1 MFNALFFTFMS
12 DMEMKNLQ
20 ALATKINAVYRSVL
34 RLFLL
39 TSTMM
44 FGFFNIPAM
53 AADEPVIAAASDL
66 KFALEDIAQQFT
78 KETGHKV
85 KLSFGSSGNFF
96 RQISQ
101 KAPFE
106 LFMSADEQYVFDLA
120 AQGLTDGQGS
130 LYAIGRL
137 VLFAP
142 KGSPLVPDAEFKG
155 LSNALQ
161 KGEIK
166 RFAIANPEH
175 APYGRAAKE
184 ALIAVGLW
192 DALQG
197 ELVLGETVAQAAQFA
212 VSGSTQ
218 GGVIAYSLALSP
230 KIKTQG
236 SFILLP
242 EKLHKP
248 LRQRM
253 VLLKQS
259 GETAKAF
266 YAYLLKPEARILF
279 EQYGF
284 VLPK

>member
-1 MFNALFFTFMS
+1 
-12 DMEMKNLQ
+12 MKMKTLNR
-20 ALATKINAVYRSVL
+20 TVL
-34 RLFLL
+34 PLFLL
-39 TSTMM
+39 ISAMM
-44 FGFFNIPAM
+44 FGFLNTPAT
-53 AADEPVIAAASDL
+53 AAEVPVIAAASDL
-66 KFALEDIAQQFT
+66 KFALEDIARQFT
-78 KETGHKV
+78 KKTGRTI

-120 AQGLTDGQGS
+120 KQGLTVDQGS

-142 KGSPLVPDAEFKG
+142 NGSPLVPNAELKG
-155 LSNALQ
+155 LGDTLH
-161 KGEIK
+161 KGQIK

-184 ALIAVGLW
+184 VLIAAGLW
-192 DALQG
+192 DVMLPH
-197 ELVLGETVAQAAQFA
+197 LVLGENIAQAAQFA
-212 VSGSTQ
+212 VSGSAQ
-218 GGVIAYSLALSP
+218 GGIIAYSLALSP
-230 KIKTQG
+230 KIKAQG
-236 SFILLP
+236 SFVLLP

-253 VLLKQS
+253 VLLKQA

-266 YAYLLKPEARILF
+266 YAYLLKPKARAVF

-284 VLPK
+284 VLPQ

>member
-1 MFNALFFTFMS
+1 MLYFCFLTLIR
-12 DMEMKNLQ
+12 DMKMK
-20 ALATKINAVYRSVL
+20 TPYRTVL

-39 TSTMM
+39 MPVIM
-44 FGFFNIPAM
+44 FGFLNAPAM
-53 AADEPVIAAASDL
+53 AEETPVIAAASDL
-66 KFALEDIAQQFT
+66 KFALEDIAGQFT
-78 KETGHKV
+78 RETGRTV

-101 KAPFE
+101 NAPFE

-120 AQGLTDGQGS
+120 KQGLTVDQGS

-142 KGSPLVPDAEFKG
+142 NGSPLIPDVELKG
-155 LSNALQ
+155 LSDVLQ
-161 KGEIK
+161 NGRIK

-184 ALIAVGLW
+184 VLIAAGLW

-197 ELVLGETVAQAAQFA
+197 KLVLGETVAQAAQFA
-212 VSGSTQ
+212 VSGSAQ
-218 GGVIAYSLALSP
+218 GGLIAYSLALSP
-230 KIKTQG
+230 KIKAQG
-236 SFILLP
+236 SFVLLP

-248 LRQRM
+248 LLQRM
-253 VLLKQS
+253 VLLKQA
-259 GETAKAF
+259 GETAQAF
-266 YAYLLKPEARILF
+266 YAYLLKPEARTVF

-284 VLPK
+284 VLPQ

>member
-1 MFNALFFTFMS
+1 
-12 DMEMKNLQ
+12 MKMKTL
-20 ALATKINAVYRSVL
+20 YRTVL

-39 TSTMM
+39 ISAMM
-44 FGFFNIPAM
+44 PGFFNTPAM
-53 AADEPVIAAASDL
+53 AAEVPVIAAASDL
-66 KFALEDIAQQFT
+66 KFALEDIAGQFT
-78 KETGHKV
+78 KETGRTV

-101 KAPFE
+101 NAPFE

-120 AQGLTDGQGS
+120 KQGLTVDQGS

-142 KGSPLVPDAEFKG
+142 KNSPLIPDAELKG
-155 LSNALQ
+155 LSATLQ
-161 KGEIK
+161 KGKIK

-175 APYGRAAKE
+175 APYGRAAK
-184 ALIAVGLW
+184 AVLIAAGLW
-192 DALQG
+192 DALQD

-212 VSGSTQ
+212 VSGSAQ
-218 GGVIAYSLALSP
+218 GGIIAYSLALSP
-230 KIKTQG
+230 KIKAQG
-236 SFILLP
+236 NFVLLP
-242 EKLHKP
+242 ETLHQP

-253 VLLKQS
+253 VLLKQA

-266 YAYLLKPEARILF
+266 YAYLLKPEARTVF

-284 VLPK
+284 VLPQ